1 MKAETYK
8 TLLAMDKADPMTP
21 AQRKAVA
28 QENDDDDEILTA
40 KQVSEM
46 TGLSVERLRKRKREL
61 PPLGFSRFLR
71 YKKRDVMAFIQT
83 AII

>member
-28 QENDDDDEILTA
+28 QENDDEILTA

-61 PPLGFSRFLR
+61 PPLSFSRFLR
-71 YKKRDVMAFIQT
+71 YRKRDVMAFIQT